1 MGFRYFWLEGD
12 DAVSDDD
19 FRGRGGKNGIFG
31 DEFGL
36 GRTNLG
42 LRGKGDLFGG

>member
-19 FRGRGGKNGIFG
+19 FRGRGAKM
-31 DEFGL
+31 EYL
-36 GRTNLG
+36 GMSLASGEQILDSGQR
-42 LRGKGDLFGG
+42 